1 MTAARRE
8 ARRHRRTVEEL
19 QKPDTRRDEGVLLDV
34 QDLRTYFRTPRG
46 VVKAVDGVSFD
57 LERGKTIGI
66 VGESGSGKTVL
77 SRSVMGLLPKSTTFH
92 PTGKVFFDGKDLLTL
107 PEKQMRDIWG
117 EEVAM
122 VMQDPMTS
130 LNPVVKIGRQITEG
144 LEHHLGMKGRD
155 AKEAAVALLTSVGI
169 PEPMRR
175 LSQYPHEL
183 SGGMRQRVTIA
194 IALACG
200 PRLLMADE
208 PTTALDVT
216 VQAQILDLLQK
227 QQRERFMAMVLVTH
241 DLGVVAGR
249 TDEIIVMYA
258 GRVVEKAQTYD
269 LFHDMK
275 HPYTEAL
282 LKSIPRITNRSHTR
296 LQAISGRPPD
306 LVNLPPGCKF
316 APRCPYAQDKCREE
330 EPPLLSAADPGHEF
344 RCWFPV
350 GTPEGMEA
358 LARNVRDHTVPGQDD
373 NAASP
378 IPPDIAEALENS

>member
-1 MTAARRE
+1 MAKAAPK
-8 ARRHRRTVEEL
+8 TG
-19 QKPDTRRDEGVLLDV
+19 EGALLVVD
-34 QDLRTYFRTPRG
+34 DLRTYFRTPRG
-46 VVKAVDGVSFD
+46 IVKAVDGVSFD

-77 SRSVMGLLPKSTTFH
+77 SRSIMGLLPKATTVH
-92 PTGKVFFDGKDLLTL
+92 PTGSVLFDGQNLLTL
-107 PEKQMRDIWG
+107 PPKKMRDIWG

-122 VMQDPMTS
+122 VFQDPMTS

-144 LEHHLGMKGRD
+144 LEHHLGMKGKD

-169 PEPMRR
+169 PEPLRR

-258 GRVVEKAQTYD
+258 GRVVERAQTYD

-275 HPYTEAL
+275 MPYTEAL
-282 LKSIPRITNRSHTR
+282 LQSIPRITNPSHTR

-306 LVNLPPGCKF
+306 LVNLPNGCKF
-316 APRCPYAQDKCREE
+316 APRCPYVQDKCREE
-330 EPPLLSAADPGHEF
+330 EPPLRSAADPGHEY

-350 GTPEGMEA
+350 GTPEGKEA
-358 LARNVRDHTVPGQDD
+358 LERNIREHKVPGQD
-373 NAASP
+373 NPAADP
-378 IPPDIAEALENS
+378 IPTKIAEALES